1 MTDDT
6 PILKAVVENYVYIR
20 TGKRIKII
28 FDDAQSIRKHL
39 IMLGEA
45 YNIAVNYK
53 KDKETFNNKE

>member
-1 MTDDT
+1 MTDET
-6 PILKAVVENYVYIR
+6 PMLKAVVENYVYIR

-53 KDKETFNNKE
+53 KEEETFNNKE

>member
-6 PILKAVVENYVYIR
+6 PMLKATVENYVYIR

-39 IMLGEA
+39 IMLGNA
-45 YNIAVNYK
+45 YAVAVNYK
-53 KDKETFNNKE
+53 KEEQTFKDKE

>member
-1 MTDDT
+1 MIDET
-6 PILKAVVENYVYIR
+6 PMLKAVVENYVYIR

-53 KDKETFNNKE
+53 KEEETFNNKE